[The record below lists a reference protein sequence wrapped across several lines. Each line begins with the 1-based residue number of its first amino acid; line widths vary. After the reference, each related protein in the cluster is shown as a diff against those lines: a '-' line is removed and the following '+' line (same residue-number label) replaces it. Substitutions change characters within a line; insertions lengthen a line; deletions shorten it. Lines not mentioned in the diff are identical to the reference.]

1 MTMTV
6 AQLQQFIHTSAKN
19 KYPDKQVVV
28 YLKKYKLTEQLTDR
42 DHHLV
47 GHQAVGD
54 LGHARHRGE
63 DVRVDVRCAELQ
75 GLIALPFHRVDREDV
90 AGAGVDG
97 TLQSGHTDTADTD
110 DGDVVARPDIG
121 GADR

>member
-42 DHHLV
+42 DLMAMV
-47 GHQAVGD
+47 TEAAGPLTAD
-54 LGHARHRGE
+54 
-63 DVRVDVRCAELQ
+63 
-75 GLIALPFHRVDREDV
+75 ALKLMQHDSRNLPLP
-90 AGAGVDG
+90 AGAATDGVPCPPE
-97 TLQSGHTDTADTD
+97 
-110 DGDVVARPDIG
+110 RPS
-121 GADR
+121 RRSKR